1 MNAPAAI
8 PLPLESSATR
18 SATTIL
24 VIDDHALFRNGLR
37 DLLAKE
43 PGVEIVGEAGDVEEG
58 LRLAR
63 EHQPDLVTVD
73 IVLGSGDGLRLVE
86 KIRAELPQTVVLVI
100 SMYDDGVFA
109 DRAVAAG
116 AAGYLCKQ
124 ASMGEISEA
133 VGIVRK
139 KGVYFSRQAMD
150 RLVKRGPHEPRP
162 TASEESQLSTRE
174 LQIFTFLG
182 QGETTQSIATKLQL
196 SPSTVETYRER
207 IKTKLNIGNGSE
219 LVRRAILWVMG
230 RT

>member
-8 PLPLESSATR
+8 PLPYQPAPRETAR
-18 SATTIL
+18 IV
-24 VIDDHALFRNGLR
+24 VIDDHSLFRNGLR
-37 DLLAKE
+37 DLYTAE
-43 PGVEIVGEAGDVEEG
+43 PGVEVVGEAGDVDEG
-58 LRLAR
+58 LRLVR
-63 EHQPDLVTVD
+63 ELRPDLVTVD
-73 IVLGSGDGLRLVE
+73 IVLGAGDGLRLVE
-86 KIRAELPQTVVLVI
+86 KIRAEFPQTAVLVI

-124 ASMGEISEA
+124 ASVNEMREA
-133 VGIVRK
+133 LRIVRK
-139 KGVYFSRQAMD
+139 KGIYFSHQAME
-150 RLVKRGPHEPRP
+150 RLVKRGPHESRP